1 MKKGK
6 RYNEA
11 AKLVDKAQQYSVA
24 DALDLA
30 VKTASAKW
38 KKLCAAIRTISP
50 WNTPVKL
57 LSLSADSGYPWIR
70 QEN

>member
-11 AKLVDKAQQYSVA
+11 AKLVDKAQQYTVA

-30 VKTASAKW
+30 VKTASAKHT
-38 KKLCAAIRTISP
+38 AQTA
-50 WNTPVKL
+50 
-57 LSLSADSGYPWIR
+57 
-70 QEN
+70 